1 MITPESAEE
10 FLKELSGDDN
20 RLPLFRDNNASL
32 GLRPWTGEDSAKFC
46 QWLPTQMDD
55 REGDRDLLV
64 CYEQKEVAQLLGVS
78 VSKIQQWLRRSCH
91 PIPHIK
97 EGRTILIAGF
107 LLREWLREESTP
119 SNGKEM

>member
-46 QWLPTQMDD
+46 QWLLTQMDD
-55 REGDRDLLV
+55 REGGRDLLV
-64 CYEQKEVAQLLGVS
+64 PFPVRFIDTGRLPLTLDSCLLG
-78 VSKIQQWLRRSCH
+78 
-91 PIPHIK
+91 
-97 EGRTILIAGF
+97 
-107 LLREWLREESTP
+107 
-119 SNGKEM
+119 ND